1 MLLTDGFIANGSE
14 PWRIPSMKDYPKIC
28 PPIVDEAPEGGFMP
42 YVRNERL
49 ARGWAF
55 PGKAGLEH
63 RVGGLEKDSV
73 KGSISTDPA
82 NHQKMVDTRAAKV
95 ALVADDIPVQK
106 VWGDEE
112 GDLLV
117 VGWGGTR
124 GHLQNAVDD
133 LRREGH
139 RVSLCHFN
147 YIHPLPH
154 GVREIFSRFRK
165 IVVCE
170 LNEGQFA
177 NYLRHELQEFSYE
190 QYNKC
195 EGQPFTIV
203 ELREKIRILTEITP
217 WQTTNTPPADFKSDQ
232 EVRWCPG
239 CGDHAILNAV
249 QRALP
254 EIADATDTP
263 HNLFTFVSG
272 IGCSSRFIYY
282 MKTFGFH
289 SIHGRAN
296 AVATGVKVANPR
308 LNVWVTT
315 GDGDSLAIGGNHFI
329 HAIRRNVDLN
339 VILFNNEI
347 YGLTKGQYSPT
358 SKLGKITK
366 TSPYGTVE
374 KPFNPGELVI
384 GAKGTFF
391 ARSIDMEVQLSKEC
405 MVAAAMHRGM
415 SVVEVMQNCVIFN
428 DKTHAAFAAD
438 KATRAERTI
447 TLRHGE
453 KMLFGANREKGLV
466 FENMRLKVVTV
477 GQDGYTLDDILTHDA
492 HERDTTLHVMLA
504 AMKYPD
510 YPVALGVI
518 RAVEDDAVYD
528 RAVERQVEEVKA
540 ASKIHSVDDL
550 LRSGATWEVE

>member
-1 MLLTDGFIANGSE
+1 M
-14 PWRIPSMKDYPKIC
+14 
-28 PPIVDEAPEGGFMP
+28 
-42 YVRNERL
+42 
-49 ARGWAF
+49 
-55 PGKAGLEH
+55 
-63 RVGGLEKDSV
+63 
-73 KGSISTDPA
+73 
-82 NHQKMVDTRAAKV
+82 
-95 ALVADDIPVQK
+95 ADFK
-106 VWGDEE
+106 Y
-112 GDLLV
+112 
-117 VGWGGTR
+117 T
-124 GHLQNAVDD
+124 
-133 LRREGH
+133 
-139 RVSLCHFN
+139 
-147 YIHPLPH
+147 
-154 GVREIFSRFRK
+154 
-165 IVVCE
+165 
-170 LNEGQFA
+170 
-177 NYLRHELQEFSYE
+177 
-190 QYNKC
+190 
-195 EGQPFTIV
+195 
-203 ELREKIRILTEITP
+203 
-217 WQTTNTPPADFKSDQ
+217 PADFKSDQ

-254 EIADATDTP
+254 EIADRTDTP

-308 LNVWVTT
+308 LAVWVTT

-339 VILFNNEI
+339 VVLFNNEI

-391 ARSIDMEVQLSKEC
+391 ARSVDMEVNLSKEC
-405 MVAAAMHRGM
+405 FVAAAMHKGM
-415 SVVEVMQNCVIFN
+415 SVVEVLQNCVIFN
-428 DKTHAAFAAD
+428 DKTHAAYAGD
-438 KATRAERTI
+438 KATRAEHTI

-466 FENMRLKVVTV
+466 FENMKLKVVTV

-492 HERDTTLHVMLA
+492 HEHDAALDAGGDEISRIPRCPGRDPRRRGRRRLRPGRRTAGRGGEGRQQDPLGGRAAPLGRDLGGRVIPRRTSGGGHCHTHEERGSRTRKFQTPQTTKRTRKRSVPAGAPRRRA
-504 AMKYPD
+504 AG
-510 YPVALGVI
+510 A
-518 RAVEDDAVYD
+518 AN
-528 RAVERQVEEVKA
+528 A
-540 ASKIHSVDDL
+540 ASTANAAGV
-550 LRSGATWEVE
+550 LRGATTS